1 MLQLIIAA
9 PTLTAG
15 TTPDYSTQRSQFLA
29 AEKAF
34 SQGDR
39 KRYKQLKSQLVHYPL
54 YPYLE
59 YRELKKQLSTQT
71 SPQVEAFL
79 SLYEKTPI
87 ASRLR
92 RAWLKELAKRKAWGP
107 YLLSLRPGMGT
118 VYECNHIQA
127 LLKTGHTDEAMQKI
141 QPVWL
146 NGKSQPDACDP
157 VFSAWEKAGGLTG
170 ELAWERIELAMKAS
184 NRGLA
189 RYLKRYLPVTEQK
202 HLELWLRVNR
212 KPEMILNQQA
222 FNDPH
227 PFREKILLHGFKRL
241 VRRDLDA
248 AIAAWP
254 GLNSSYPFSD
264 LQRYQAERS
273 LMLSL
278 VRSDRPDAID
288 KLNNFHPNEQ
298 DDHLLESRIRA
309 ALSRQEW
316 DKTINWINSLP
327 ESLKIRDRWR
337 YWLAMALA
345 ETGKQTLANDI
356 LGGLA
361 NERSYY
367 GFLAADQL
375 NKEYRFAPTPLEF
388 DQEKL
393 DQLTL
398 HSGIQRAHEL
408 FILERF
414 IDARREWRQATRDME
429 TEELQLV
436 SKLAQKW
443 GWHDQAIFTLARTGY
458 WDDLKLRFPLE
469 HKKKILNNSNK
480 QQLDNAW
487 VFAVIRQES
496 AFSTDAESP
505 AGARGLMQLMPRTA
519 RFIAKKANFRRP
531 KKRDLFNPDINIKL
545 GTAYLSR
552 ILNQLGNN
560 QVLATAAYNAGPHR
574 VRKWLPEGS
583 TPADIWVEAIPFR
596 ETRRYTQRVLS
607 YSVIYDQ
614 MLGNK
619 VKRLSQRMPQINP
632 VTETAQISSPSAGN
646 VAL

>member
-1 MLQLIIAA
+1 
-9 PTLTAG
+9 
-15 TTPDYSTQRSQFLA
+15 
-29 AEKAF
+29 
-34 SQGDR
+34 
-39 KRYKQLKSQLVHYPL
+39 
-54 YPYLE
+54 
-59 YRELKKQLSTQT
+59 
-71 SPQVEAFL
+71 
-79 SLYEKTPI
+79 
-87 ASRLR
+87 
-92 RAWLKELAKRKAWGP
+92 
-107 YLLSLRPGMGT
+107 
-118 VYECNHIQA
+118 
-127 LLKTGHTDEAMQKI
+127 
-141 QPVWL
+141 
-146 NGKSQPDACDP
+146 
-157 VFSAWEKAGGLTG
+157 
-170 ELAWERIELAMKAS
+170 
-184 NRGLA
+184 
-189 RYLKRYLPVTEQK
+189 
-202 HLELWLRVNR
+202 
-212 KPEMILNQQA
+212 
-222 FNDPH
+222 
-227 PFREKILLHGFKRL
+227 
-241 VRRDLDA
+241 
-248 AIAAWP
+248 
-254 GLNSSYPFSD
+254 
-264 LQRYQAERS
+264 
-273 LMLSL
+273 MLSL

-288 KLNNFHPNEQ
+288 KLDDFQPKEQ

-316 DKTINWINSLP
+316 DKTINWINALP

-337 YWLAMALA
+337 YWLAKALA

-356 LGGLA
+356 LGELA

-367 GFLAADQL
+367 SFLAADRL
-375 NKEYRFAPTPLEF
+375 NKEYRFAPDPLEF

-398 HSGIQRAHEL
+398 HPGVQRAHEL

-469 HKKKILNNSNK
+469 HKKKVLSNSNK

-496 AFSTDAESP
+496 AFSADAHSP

-519 RFIAKKANFRRP
+519 RFIAKKANYRRP
-531 KKRDLFNPDINIKL
+531 KKQDLFNPDINIKL

-552 ILNQLGNN
+552 ILNQLENN
-560 QVLATAAYNAGPHR
+560 QVLATAAYN
-574 VRKWLPEGS
+574 
-583 TPADIWVEAIPFR
+583 ADIWVEAIPFR

-632 VTETAQISSPSAGN
+632 VTETAQTSSPNAGN
-646 VAL
+646 AAL